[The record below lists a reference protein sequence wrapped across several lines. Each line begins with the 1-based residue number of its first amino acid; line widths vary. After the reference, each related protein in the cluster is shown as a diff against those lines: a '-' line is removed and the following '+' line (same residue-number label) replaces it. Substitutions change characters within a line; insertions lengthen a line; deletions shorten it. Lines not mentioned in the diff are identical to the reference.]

1 MGLVGRRCILLRRA
15 WSGAGTASRAFGWP
29 YFAGG
34 GFGRLQARSTSRPG
48 ACSAEGGLC
57 FDGLGHQ
64 QAGSASNSRRAW
76 LATRELCFGLGQ
88 PQAASASKGLYSAAY
103 SRSLVGGR
111 SAQTREGLLPNF

>member
-1 MGLVGRRCILLRRA
+1 MDSAFILRGLVGRRCILLRRA
-15 WSGAGTASRAFGWP
+15 GSGAGT
-29 YFAGG
+29 
-34 GFGRLQARSTSRPG
+34 
-48 ACSAEGGLC
+48 AEGGLC

-88 PQAASASKGLYSAAY
+88 PQAGSASKGLYSAAY

>member
-1 MGLVGRRCILLRRA
+1 MYSASTGWVGRRYCFEGFWSALFRR
-15 WSGAGTASRAFGWP
+15 
-29 YFAGG
+29 GG
-34 GFGRLQARSTSRPG
+34 GLGRLQACSTSRPG

-88 PQAASASKGLYSAAY
+88 PQAGSASKGLYSAAY

-111 SAQTREGLLPNF
+111 SAQIREGLLPNF